1 MLEALKS
8 ILCLNLFT
16 CIQDSQSRHNF
27 GFLSLQTMKQTNNA
41 IKFLMAQYRAI
52 FKNANIAMVAAMAAA
67 ALAAGSANAA
77 TQSKDGVLD
86 ASDFA
91 NANTGAGVQAETV
104 NKESALDMSKVQV
117 DGDAFG
123 YAGNDAVTKV
133 DGAQVTIT
141 GAKDKHLAF
150 AGLSLTK
157 GAKLTISNSGEE
169 ANSTIY
175 GYKSGTSPKGQG
187 NEGTFTVDGS
197 TVEATSAAFQFN
209 TVDIKNGS
217 TVTLGGKITGDKKSN
232 DTAQNAE
239 WFIYSNIGTNISGSS
254 GGVLTVDSST
264 VNLKHESQLVSTTAV
279 KLNGA
284 TVNFA
289 GQTHKDG
296 YATTFIRGI
305 DSTNGQVTLSNST
318 QLNVNGD
325 AAIYAKA
332 IDVQSAT
339 ATIAAGKKLTL
350 DGDWTDAKQSNAGSH
365 KKSSITVK
373 DFTVNAEGNGG
384 KLVIGNATNASTVEI
399 TGKTVINSGLENNA
413 EVTVSGADAVLAVN
427 ASAIEKGKGI
437 FSGSTSQLTLANG
450 ATLQLN
456 GLTGDKSLDLAKTA
470 QIEFTNTAA
479 HNKIKLDTAATIKGD
494 NLVIS
499 DAVTSG
505 AAATIDAVNLTLGS
519 GTFDNSANALGVKA
533 LKAEKVTFVP
543 SGTAAF
549 TLQNDLALE
558 SAVANTINGAVTIG
572 KEGGTA
578 GNISIK
584 GDYTA
589 DKDIIVKSGAASNKV
604 GLSVTDGSL
613 TLSGGKFE
621 TTATNGLVTLSNGKL
636 DISNASSLAVASST
650 VTMTGTS
657 ALVLDGSKV
666 IKAAGDA
673 VDFQNGI
680 AGNSFTGD
688 ASSKLVFTKLESLT
702 EAQFKDLKK
711 DAANFKGLFE
721 GFTVTGLTVENEMTL
736 GGDGVQSGITGQYD
750 NTQATLD
757 GTKTNIDAAY
767 DVGNLELTSGDSVN
781 ISGGS
786 LSLNNG
792 NANGA
797 SGNFVQKADGTVAG
811 VTLTG
816 ATSALTLNNEGK
828 IGAITA
834 AKPGEGVVNLGDVT
848 GATKESAKVTV
859 AGAIGSSTANVG
871 KVALSNNASLTV
883 AGDVY
888 ARQFNTAAGS
898 SVSMTDKALV
908 IGSGSAATD
917 AASVILGNIEA
928 GSIKVEGDA
937 GVMFAGGGNIDID
950 TLTGTANAK
959 IQVGDDSEGGLG
971 ATLTTTNLVLG
982 GGSIFVDPEF
992 GKPAGFVVTEN
1003 LSNAGSTT
1011 SGAGTLDGNAYVG
1024 KNAVLGIGF
1033 ANTDAG
1039 AAELQALVAPYLVNN
1054 GGFAENGVKN
1064 ALVINDNIKVES
1076 GNGIAVDATLTSTN
1090 YNNPAP
1096 SNEIKLGAGAA
1107 LVVTDKALDEGAP
1120 AAITFANSTATL
1132 TAAADSKV
1140 VLVGDFTAAD
1150 KGQKI
1155 FAANNGTANVTGNV
1169 AVEAAGGLLVGQITN
1184 GSLDT
1189 LALDP
1194 VAEKAIRSEVSAPV
1208 GQLFIDYAKGEFA
1221 GATGAGYDFLATT
1234 ISAKGYKAIDAAAHA
1249 ATFAGAQQA
1258 AVVSVTTMADAM
1270 FGRVGAVGVE
1280 AASIAA
1286 TGSQANGGV
1295 WLTPM
1300 YKSMDADGFNA
1311 EGVSYGSDVDAA
1323 GVAFGA
1329 DTVNGNMRFGAVF
1342 NIGSGDA
1349 EGKGQGNGLKDEFDY
1364 YGFGI
1369 YSAMGFGNFA
1379 LVGDASMTVVSHDV
1393 QGLGLRGKADTT
1405 AVTMGLTG
1413 QYTVS
1418 TPMVDVTPHLGA
1430 RFIRLN
1436 TDSYDLV
1443 GAKGAIATTDFDVQ
1457 NVFSV
1462 PLGVTLSK
1470 GFTTGGWTL
1479 APSADL
1485 TITFNGGD
1493 TEAKSST
1500 TFTGIKAINMNTEV
1514 LDEVTY
1520 GLTLGLG
1527 AQSGAFG
1534 TSFGINYTGSENTDS
1549 FGVNAQCRYMF

>member
-1 MLEALKS
+1 
-8 ILCLNLFT
+8 
-16 CIQDSQSRHNF
+16 
-27 GFLSLQTMKQTNNA
+27 MKQTNNA

-52 FKNANIAMVAAMAAA
+52 FKNANIAMVAAIAAA

-77 TQSKDGVLD
+77 TSDGLWD
-86 ASDFA
+86 AADFTA
-91 NANTGAGVQAETV
+91 NKAGTVAAETV
-104 NKESALDMSKVQV
+104 TKDSALDMSTITTI
-117 DGDAFG
+117 GDAAFAYG
-123 YAGNDAVTKV
+123 SKDTTTIK
-133 DGAQVTIT
+133 GAAVTIT
-141 GAKDKHLAF
+141 GAKDKHIALG
-150 AGLSLTK
+150 GLSLTN
-157 GAKLTISNSGEE
+157 GAELNITNTGEG
-169 ANSTIY
+169 NTTIY
-175 GYKSGTSPKGQG
+175 GYESGSAAGSGDKG
-187 NEGTFTVDGS
+187 TLTVDGS
-197 TVEATSAAFQFN
+197 TINANGSAFQFN

-217 TVTLGGKITGDKKSN
+217 TITLGGKIEGDKASN
-232 DTAQNAE
+232 DKAQRAD
-239 WFIYSNIGTNISGSS
+239 WFIYSNIGTNISGTS
-254 GGVLTVDSST
+254 GGVLTVENST
-264 VNLKHESQLVSTTAV
+264 VNLNDESQLVSTTEVA
-279 KLNGA
+279 LNGA
-284 TVNFA
+284 TINF
-289 GQTHKDG
+289 DG
-296 YATTFIRGI
+296 KMHEKGYSTAFIRGI
-305 DSTNGQVTLSNST
+305 SGSTAGKVTLKSGTTLNATGTNG
-318 QLNVNGD
+318 NG
-325 AAIYAKA
+325 AIYANT
-332 IDVQSAT
+332 IEIQSAT
-339 ATIAAGKKLTL
+339 LNIGAGKKFTL
-350 DGDWTDAKQSNAGSH
+350 DGDWENASGDNAGKH
-365 KKSSITVK
+365 NKATITLNGL
-373 DFTVNAEGNGG
+373 TVNAEGNGT
-384 KLVIGNATNASTVEI
+384 LIIGNATSGGAVTV
-399 TGKTVINSGLENNA
+399 TGNTVINGTVENHSA
-413 EVTVSGADAVLAVN
+413 ITVSGDKAVLAVDEGMIK
-427 ASAIEKGKGI
+427 SGTGI
-437 FSGSTSQLTLANG
+437 FKSASGTLTLSG
-450 ATLQLN
+450 GTLQLN
-456 GLTGDKSLDLAKTA
+456 GLTGDKSLDLADDKAIAFSGAAA
-470 QIEFTNTAA
+470 Q
-479 HNKIKLDTAATIKGD
+479 NKIYVNGSGTIKGD
-494 NLVIS
+494 NLVVS
-499 DAVTSG
+499 KAVTSG
-505 AAATIDAVNLTLGS
+505 DSVTVDAVNLTLGS
-519 GTFDNSANALGVKA
+519 DAFDSSKAKLGVAA

-543 SGTAAF
+543 SGDAF
-549 TLQNDLALE
+549 TLLDGLTLE
-558 SAVANTINGAVTIG
+558 SAVDNTINGAVTIG
-572 KEGGTA
+572 AANSGA
-578 GNISIK
+578 SISIK
-584 GDYTA
+584 GNYKA
-589 DKDIIVKSGAASNKV
+589 DKDVIVKSGSSNNV

-613 TLSGGKFE
+613 TVAGKFE

-636 DISNASSLAVASST
+636 DISKASSLAVASGT
-650 VTMTGTS
+650 VAMTGTS
-657 ALVLDGSKV
+657 ALVLDGKV
-666 IKAAGDA
+666 IKASGDA

-680 AGNSFTGD
+680 SGSSFTGD
-688 ASSKLVFTKLESLT
+688 ASSKLVFTNLESLT

-711 DAANFKGLFE
+711 DAAGFKGLFE
-721 GFTVTGLTVENEMTL
+721 GFSVTGLTVKDEMAL
-736 GGDGVQSGITGQYD
+736 GGDGVQSGIAGQYD

-757 GTKTNIDAAY
+757 GTTTKIEHAY
-767 DVGNLELTSGDSVN
+767 DVGNLELTSGDAVN

-786 LSLNNG
+786 LTLNNG

-848 GATKESAKVTV
+848 GATNESAKVTV
-859 AGAIGSSTANVG
+859 AGAIGSSNANVG
-871 KVALSNNASLTV
+871 KVALSTNASLTV

-888 ARQFNTAAGS
+888 AKQFNTAAGS
-898 SVSMTDKALV
+898 AVSMTDKNLV
-908 IGSGSAATD
+908 IGSGSTATD
-917 AASVILGNIEA
+917 AASVILGNVKA
-928 GSIKVEGDA
+928 GSIKVDGAA
-937 GVMFAGGGNIDID
+937 GVMFAGGGNIDVD
-950 TLTGTANAK
+950 TLTGTTNAK

-1011 SGAGTLDGNAYVG
+1011 SGAGTLDGKAYVG

-1033 ANTDAG
+1033 AKTDAG

-1054 GGFAENGVKN
+1054 GGFDENGVKN
-1064 ALVINDNIKVES
+1064 ALVINDSVTVAS
-1076 GNGIAVDATLTSTN
+1076 GNGFVVDHTLTSNN
-1090 YNNPAP
+1090 YSGTA
-1096 SNEIKLGAGAA
+1096 SGDTIKLGAGAA
-1107 LVVTDKALDEGAP
+1107 LVITDKALDEGAK
-1120 AAITFANSTATL
+1120 AAVTFSNNNGSGTIT
-1132 TAAADSKV
+1132 ADPSSKV

-1150 KGQKI
+1150 KGEQI
-1155 FAANNGTANVTGNV
+1155 FAAVNNQGSGGTVSGDV
-1169 AVEAAGGLLVGQITN
+1169 AVEAAGGLLVGKISN
-1184 GSLDT
+1184 GAIASLT
-1189 LALDP
+1189 LDP
-1194 VAEKAIRSEVSAPV
+1194 AAEKAIRSEVSAPV
-1208 GQLFIDYAKGEFA
+1208 GQLFIDYANGEFD
-1221 GATGAGYDFLATT
+1221 GATGAGYDFLTTT

-1270 FGRVGAVGVE
+1270 FGRVVAVGVE

-1379 LVGDASMTVVSHDV
+1379 LVGDASMTVISHDV

-1493 TEAKSST
+1493 TEAKSNTQFNSSKPMSVAT
-1500 TFTGIKAINMNTEV
+1500 NTEV

>member
-1 MLEALKS
+1 
-8 ILCLNLFT
+8 
-16 CIQDSQSRHNF
+16 
-27 GFLSLQTMKQTNNA
+27 
-41 IKFLMAQYRAI
+41 MAQYRAI

-86 ASDFA
+86 LSDFV
-91 NANTGAGVQAETV
+91 NTSSGTGVQAETV
-104 NKESALDMSKVQV
+104 NKDSALDMSKVQV

-123 YAGNDAVTKV
+123 YAGNDAVTTV
-133 DGAQVTIT
+133 NGAQVTIT

-150 AGLSLTK
+150 AGLSLTN

-175 GYKSGTSPKGQG
+175 GYKKSTSPKGQG

-197 TVEATSAAFQFN
+197 TVEATSSAFQFN

-217 TVTLGGKITGDKKSN
+217 TITLGGKIEGDKASN
-232 DTAQNAE
+232 DKAKNAD
-239 WFIYSNIGTNISGSS
+239 WFIYSNIGTNKGTS
-254 GGVLTVDSST
+254 GGVLTVENST
-264 VNLKHESQLVSTTAV
+264 VNLNDESQLVSTTEVA
-279 KLNGA
+279 LNGA
-284 TVNFA
+284 TINF
-289 GQTHKDG
+289 DG
-296 YATTFIRGI
+296 KMHEKGYSTAFIRGI
-305 DSTNGQVTLSNST
+305 SGSTAGKVTVKGGTTLNANGTNG
-318 QLNVNGD
+318 NG
-325 AAIYAKA
+325 AIYANT

-339 ATIAAGKKLTL
+339 LNIGAGKKFTL
-350 DGDWTDAKQSNAGSH
+350 DGDWTDATAAKAGEH
-365 KKSSITVK
+365 NKATITLK
-373 DFTVNAEGNGG
+373 DLTVNAEGNGT
-384 KLVIGNATNASTVEI
+384 LIIGNATSGGAVNV
-399 TGKTVINSGLENNA
+399 TGNTVINGTIENHA
-413 EVTVSGADAVLAVN
+413 AITVSGANAVLAVDEGMIK
-427 ASAIEKGKGI
+427 SGTGI
-437 FSGSTSQLTLANG
+437 FKSASGTLTLSG
-450 ATLQLN
+450 GTLQLN
-456 GLTGDKSLDLAKTA
+456 GLTGEKSLDLANDKA
-470 QIEFTNTAA
+470 IAFSGAAA
-479 HNKIKLDTAATIKGD
+479 HNKIYVNGSGTIKGD
-494 NLVIS
+494 NLVVS
-499 DAVTSG
+499 KAVTSG
-505 AAATIDAVNLTLGS
+505 DSVTVDAVNLTLGS
-519 GTFDNSANALGVKA
+519 DQFDSSKNKLGVKA

-543 SGTAAF
+543 SGDGF
-549 TLQNDLALE
+549 TLLDGLTLE
-558 SAVANTINGAVTIG
+558 SAVANTINGGVTIG
-572 KEGGTA
+572 AANSGA
-578 GNISIK
+578 SISIK
-584 GDYTA
+584 GNYKA
-589 DKDIIVKSGAASNKV
+589 DKDIVVKSGSSNNV

-613 TLSGGKFE
+613 TVAGKFE

-636 DISNASSLAVASST
+636 DISKASSLAVASGT
-650 VTMTGTS
+650 VAMTGTS
-657 ALVLDGSKV
+657 ALVLDGKV
-666 IKAAGDA
+666 IKASGDA

-688 ASSKLVFTKLESLT
+688 ASSKLVFNNLESLT

-711 DAANFKGLFE
+711 DAAGFKGLFE
-721 GFTVTGLTVENEMTL
+721 GFTVTGLTVKDEMAL
-736 GGDGVQSGITGQYD
+736 GTDSGVQSGITGQYD

-757 GTKTNIDAAY
+757 GTTTKIDAAY
-767 DVGNLELTSGDSVN
+767 DVGNLELTSGDAVN

-834 AKPGEGVVNLGDVT
+834 DSAGNGVVNLGDVT
-848 GATKESAKVTV
+848 GATNESAKVTV

-871 KVALSNNASLTV
+871 KVALSTNASLTV

-888 ARQFNTAAGS
+888 AKQFNTAAGS

-928 GSIKVEGDA
+928 GSIKVDGEA
-937 GVMFAGGGNIDID
+937 GVMFAGGGKIDVD
-950 TLTGTANAK
+950 TLTGSSKAT

-1003 LSNAGSTT
+1003 LANAGSTT
-1011 SGAGTLDGNAYVG
+1011 SGAGTLDGKAYVG

-1033 ANTDAG
+1033 AKTDAG

-1054 GGFAENGVKN
+1054 GGFDENGVKN
-1064 ALVINDNIKVES
+1064 ALVINDSVNVAS
-1076 GNGIAVDATLTSTN
+1076 GNGFVVDSTLTSTN
-1090 YNNPAP
+1090 YSGSLTAN
-1096 SNEIKLGAGAA
+1096 SIKLGAGAA
-1107 LVVTDKALDEGAP
+1107 LVVTDKALDEGAK
-1120 AAITFANSTATL
+1120 AAVTFANSTATL
-1132 TAAADSKV
+1132 TADSGSKV

-1155 FAANNGTANVTGNV
+1155 FAADKGSASVTGNV

-1184 GSLDT
+1184 GSIDT
-1189 LALDP
+1189 LTLDP

-1208 GQLFIDYAKGEFA
+1208 GQLFIDYANGEFA

-1249 ATFAGAQQA
+1249 ATYAGAQQA

-1280 AASIAA
+1280 AASSAA

-1349 EGKGQGNGLKDEFDY
+1349 DGKGQGNGLKDEFDY

-1369 YSAMGFGNFA
+1369 YYAMGFGNFA

-1514 LDEVTY
+1514 LDEVQY
-1520 GLTLGLG
+1520 GVTLGLG
-1527 AQSGAFG
+1527 AQNGAFG

>member
-1 MLEALKS
+1 
-8 ILCLNLFT
+8 
-16 CIQDSQSRHNF
+16 
-27 GFLSLQTMKQTNNA
+27 MKQTNNA

-67 ALAAGSANAA
+67 ALAAGSANAD
-77 TQSKDGVLD
+77 QSKDGVLD
-86 ASDFA
+86 ASDFV
-91 NANTGAGVQAETV
+91 NVNTGAGVKAETV
-104 NKESALDMSKVQV
+104 TKDSALDMSKVTTV
-117 DGDAFG
+117 DNKAFA
-123 YAGNDAVTKV
+123 YAGNDADTKIE
-133 DGAQVTIT
+133 GAKVTIT
-141 GAKDKHLAF
+141 GAKDKHLAVK
-150 AGLSLTK
+150 GLALTN
-157 GAKLTISNSGEE
+157 GAELTITNTGKE

-175 GYKSGTSPKGQG
+175 GYTSGTQAGAGDQG
-187 NEGTFTVDGS
+187 TLSVVGS
-197 TVEATSAAFQFN
+197 KINATSSAFQFDKAEISGN
-209 TVDIKNGS
+209 SEI
-217 TVTLGGKITGDKKSN
+217 TLGGQILGDKASN
-232 DTAQNAE
+232 DKATNAE
-239 WFIYSNIGTNISGSS
+239 WFIYSNIGTNSGSAGTLNVTES
-254 GGVLTVDSST
+254 I

-279 KLNGA
+279 NLNGA

-305 DSTNGQVTLSNST
+305 DGKSDGKVTLSNGT

-339 ATIAAGKKLTL
+339 ATIAAGKTLTL
-350 DGDWTDAKQSNAGSH
+350 DGDWTDAKQDNAGKH
-365 KKSSITVK
+365 KTSTLTIK

-384 KLVIGNATNASTVEI
+384 KFVIGNATNASTVTI
-399 TGKTVINSGLENNA
+399 TGNTVINSELENNA

-427 ASAIEKGKGI
+427 ASAIENGKGI
-437 FSGSTSQLTLANG
+437 FSGSTSKLTLANG

-456 GLTGDKSLDLAKTA
+456 GLTGDKSLDLADATKIA
-470 QIEFTNTAA
+470 LLGAAA

-494 NLVIS
+494 NLVVS
-499 DAVTSG
+499 KAVTSG
-505 AAATIDAVNLTLGS
+505 TAVTVDAVSLTLGS
-519 GTFDNSANALGVKA
+519 DAFDSSKANLGVKA
-533 LKAEKVTFVP
+533 LKAEKATFVP
-543 SGTAAF
+543 SGAAAF
-549 TLQNDLALE
+549 TLQNDLSLE

-572 KEGGTA
+572 KNGGA
-578 GNISIK
+578 AKISIK
-584 GDYTA
+584 GEYTA
-589 DKDIIVKSGAASNKV
+589 DKDIIVKSGSATNV

-636 DISNASSLAVASST
+636 DISNASSLAVAQST

-711 DAANFKGLFE
+711 DAAGFKGLFE
-721 GFTVTGLTVENEMTL
+721 GFTVTGLTVKDEMAL
-736 GGDGVQSGITGQYD
+736 GGDNGVQSGITGQYD

-767 DVGNLELTSGDSVN
+767 DVGNLELTSGDAVN

-797 SGNFVQKADGTVAG
+797 SGNFVQKSDGTVAG

-848 GATKESAKVTV
+848 GATNESAKVTV

-888 ARQFNTAAGS
+888 AKQFNTAAGS

-971 ATLTTTNLVLG
+971 AILTTTNLVLG
-982 GGSIFVDPEF
+982 GGSIFVDPDWH
-992 GKPAGFVVTEN
+992 KPAGFVVTEKLN
-1003 LSNAGSTT
+1003 TNGGSTA
-1011 SGAGTLDGNAYVG
+1011 SGSGTLDGMAYVG
-1024 KNAVLGIGF
+1024 KNAALGIGF

-1039 AAELQALVAPYLVNN
+1039 LAELKALVAPYLVDN

-1076 GNGIAVDATLTSTN
+1076 GKGIAVDATLTSNN
-1090 YNNPAP
+1090 YNTSAP

-1107 LVVTDKALDEGAP
+1107 LVVTDKALDEGAA
-1120 AAITFANSTATL
+1120 AAITFANSTASL
-1132 TAAADSKV
+1132 TAGDGAKV

-1169 AVEAAGGLLVGQITN
+1169 AVEAAGGLLVGQITD
-1184 GSLDT
+1184 GSIAS

-1208 GQLFIDYAKGEFA
+1208 GQLFIDYANGEFD
-1221 GATGAGYDFLATT
+1221 GATGAGYDFLTTT

-1443 GAKGAIATTDFDVQ
+1443 GDKGAIATTDFDVQ

-1527 AQSGAFG
+1527 AQYGAFG

>member
-1 MLEALKS
+1 
-8 ILCLNLFT
+8 
-16 CIQDSQSRHNF
+16 
-27 GFLSLQTMKQTNNA
+27 MKQTNNA

-77 TQSKDGVLD
+77 TQSKDGIWDLT
-86 ASDFA
+86 DFVA
-91 NANTGAGVQAETV
+91 TNDGKGVAAETV
-104 NKESALDMSKVQV
+104 NKDSTLDMSKVTTV
-117 DGDAFG
+117 DNKAFA
-123 YAGNDAVTKV
+123 YAGNDADTKI
-133 DGAQVTIT
+133 DGAKVTIT
-141 GAKDKHLAF
+141 GAKDKHLAVK
-150 AGLSLTK
+150 GLALTN
-157 GAKLTISNSGEE
+157 GAELTITNTGKE

-175 GYKSGTSPKGQG
+175 GYTSGTQAGAGDQG
-187 NEGTFTVDGS
+187 TLSVVGS
-197 TVEATSAAFQFN
+197 KINATSSAFQFN
-209 TVDIKNGS
+209 TVNIKNGS
-217 TVTLGGKITGDKKSN
+217 TITLGGKVPGDHKDKA
-232 DTAQNAE
+232 D
-239 WFIYSNIGTNISGSS
+239 WFGYSNIGTNISGTS
-254 GGVLTVDSST
+254 GGVLTVENST
-264 VNLKHESQLVSTTAV
+264 VNLNDESQLVSTTEVA
-279 KLNGA
+279 LNGA
-284 TVNFA
+284 TINF
-289 GQTHKDG
+289 DG
-296 YATTFIRGI
+296 KMHEKVYSTAFIRGI
-305 DSTNGQVTLSNST
+305 SGSTAGQVTLNGGT
-318 QLNVNGD
+318 TLNATGTNGNG
-325 AAIYAKA
+325 AIYANT
-332 IDVQSAT
+332 IGIQSAT
-339 ATIAAGKKLTL
+339 LNIGAGKQFIL
-350 DGDWTDAKQSNAGSH
+350 DGDWEDKTAAQADKHVASA
-365 KKSSITVK
+365 ITIK
-373 DFTVNAEGNGG
+373 DFTVNGEGNG
-384 KLVIGNATNASTVEI
+384 KLVIGNATKASTVTI
-399 TGKTVINSGLENNA
+399 TGKTVINSELENNA
-413 EVTVSGADAVLAVN
+413 EVTVSGADAVLAVDAAN
-427 ASAIEKGKGI
+427 IESGKGL
-437 FSGSTSQLTLANG
+437 FAGSTGTLTVSG
-450 ATLQLN
+450 GTLQLN
-456 GLTGDKSLDLAKTA
+456 GLTGQKSLDLADATKIA
-470 QIEFTNTAA
+470 FSGAAA
-479 HNKIKLDTAATIKGD
+479 HNKIFVNTAGTIKGD
-494 NLVIS
+494 NLVVS
-499 DAVTSG
+499 KAVTSG
-505 AAATIDAVNLTLGS
+505 SAVTVDAVSLTLGS
-519 GTFDNSANALGVKA
+519 DAFDSSKANLGVKA

-549 TLQNDLALE
+549 TLQNDLSLE

-572 KEGGTA
+572 KDGGA
-578 GNISIK
+578 AKISIK

-589 DKDIIVKSGAASNKV
+589 DKDVIVKSGSATKV
-604 GLSVTDGSL
+604 GLAITDGSL
-613 TLSGGKFE
+613 SVAGKFE
-621 TTATNGLVTLSNGKL
+621 TTATNGLVSLSNGKL
-636 DISNASSLAVASST
+636 DISKASSLAVAQST

-657 ALVLDGSKV
+657 ALVLDGKV

-673 VDFQNGI
+673 VEFQNGI
-680 AGNSFTGD
+680 SGDSFKGD
-688 ASSKLVFTKLESLT
+688 ASSKLVFSKPVSLT

-711 DAANFKGLFE
+711 DASGFKGLFE
-721 GFTVTGLTVENEMTL
+721 GITVTNLTVENEMAL

-767 DVGNLELTSGDSVN
+767 DVGNVELTSGDAVN

-816 ATSALTLNNEGK
+816 ATAALTLNNEGK

-871 KVALSNNASLTV
+871 KVALSTNASMTV
-883 AGDVY
+883 TGDVY
-888 ARQFNTAAGS
+888 AKQFNTAAGS

-971 ATLTTTNLVLG
+971 AILTTTNLVLG
-982 GGSIFVDPEF
+982 GGSIFVDPDWH
-992 GKPAGFVVTEN
+992 KPAGFVVTEKLKTN
-1003 LSNAGSTT
+1003 GGSTA
-1011 SGAGTLDGNAYVG
+1011 SGSGTLDGNAYVG
-1024 KNAVLGIGF
+1024 KNAALGIGF

-1039 AAELQALVAPYLVNN
+1039 LAELKAIVASYLVDN
-1054 GGFAENGVKN
+1054 GGFAETGVKN

-1076 GNGIAVDATLTSTN
+1076 GKGIAVDATLTSTN
-1090 YNNPAP
+1090 YNTSAP

-1107 LVVTDKALDEGAP
+1107 LVVTDKALDEGAK
-1120 AAITFANSTATL
+1120 AAITFENSTASL
-1132 TAAADSKV
+1132 TSGDDAKV

-1150 KGQKI
+1150 KGQQI
-1155 FAANNGTANVTGNV
+1155 FAANNGTANVTGTV
-1169 AVEAAGGLLVGQITN
+1169 DVVAAGGLLVGQITD
-1184 GSLDT
+1184 GAIAS

-1194 VAEKAIRSEVSAPV
+1194 DAEKAIRSEVSAPV
-1208 GQLFIDYAKGEFA
+1208 GQLFVDFA
-1221 GATGAGYDFLATT
+1221 NGKFDGATGAGYDFLATT
-1234 ISAKGYKAIDAAAHA
+1234 ISAKGYKAVDAAAHA
-1249 ATFAGAQQA
+1249 ATYAGAQQA

-1280 AASIAA
+1280 AASISA

-1300 YKSMDADGFNA
+1300 YKSMDSDGFNA

-1369 YSAMGFGNFA
+1369 YSAMGFGNLA
-1379 LVGDASMTVVSHDV
+1379 LVGDASMTVISHDV
-1393 QGLGLRGKADTT
+1393 EGLGLRGKADTT

-1443 GAKGAIATTDFDVQ
+1443 GADGAIATTDFDVQ

-1527 AQSGAFG
+1527 AQYGAFG

-1549 FGVNAQCRYMF
+1549 FGVNAQARYMF

>member
-1 MLEALKS
+1 
-8 ILCLNLFT
+8 
-16 CIQDSQSRHNF
+16 
-27 GFLSLQTMKQTNNA
+27 MKQTNNA

-67 ALAAGSANAA
+67 ALAAGSANAQ
-77 TQSKDGVLD
+77 TKDGALD

-91 NANTGAGVQAETV
+91 NTNDGTGVQAETV
-104 NKESALDMSKVQV
+104 NKDSALDMSKVQV

-123 YAGNDAVTKV
+123 YAGNDAVTNV
-133 DGAQVTIT
+133 NGAQVTIT

-150 AGLSLTK
+150 AGLSLTN

-175 GYKSGTSPKGQG
+175 GYKKSTSPKDNG

-217 TVTLGGKITGDKKSN
+217 TVTLGGKILGDKASN
-232 DTAQNAE
+232 DKLNRAD
-239 WFIYSNIGTNISGSS
+239 WFIYSNIGTNISGTS
-254 GGVLTVDSST
+254 GGVLTVKNST
-264 VNLKHESQLVSTTAV
+264 VNLNDESQLVSTTEVA
-279 KLNGA
+279 LNGA
-284 TVNFA
+284 TINF
-289 GQTHKDG
+289 DG
-296 YATTFIRGI
+296 KMHEKGYSTAFIRGI
-305 DSTNGQVTLSNST
+305 SGSTAGKVTVKGGTTLNATGTNG
-318 QLNVNGD
+318 NG
-325 AAIYAKA
+325 AIYANT

-339 ATIAAGKKLTL
+339 LNIGAGKKFIL
-350 DGDWTDAKQSNAGSH
+350 DGDWEDKTVAKADKHVASA
-365 KKSSITVK
+365 ITIK
-373 DFTVNAEGNGG
+373 DFTVNASGDG

-413 EVTVSGADAVLAVN
+413 DVTVSGADAVLAVDAAN
-427 ASAIEKGKGI
+427 IESGKGL
-437 FSGSTSQLTLANG
+437 FAGSTGTLTVSG
-450 ATLQLN
+450 GTLQLN
-456 GLTGDKSLDLAKTA
+456 GLTGEKSLDLAEATSIAFSGSPA
-470 QIEFTNTAA
+470 QNKVYVNTSG
-479 HNKIKLDTAATIKGD
+479 TIKGD
-494 NLVIS
+494 NLAISKTIADIGSVTLNVTAKNLALGKS
-499 DAVTSG
+499 DADSSTLDLGIGAGVLAAENVTFKSSGETIFTLKNNLNLKSEATGTITGPVTIGAASSGAKVSINGGQYTALNNITVTSG
-505 AAATIDAVNLTLGS
+505 STN
-519 GTFDNSANALGVKA
+519 
-533 LKAEKVTFVP
+533 
-543 SGTAAF
+543 
-549 TLQNDLALE
+549 
-558 SAVANTINGAVTIG
+558 
-572 KEGGTA
+572 
-578 GNISIK
+578 
-584 GDYTA
+584 
-589 DKDIIVKSGAASNKV
+589 V
-604 GLSVTDGSL
+604 GLSVNDASL
-613 TLSGGKFE
+613 TLSGGKLV
-621 TTATNGLVTLSNGKL
+621 TTATNGTITLNNGTL
-636 DISNASSLAVASST
+636 DVSKGEIDLKAST
-650 VTMTGTS
+650 VTMAGSS
-657 ALVLDGSKV
+657 AVVLDGKKV
-666 IKAAGDA
+666 LTLSDTAGNT
-673 VDFQNGI
+673 VDFKGGLL
-680 AGNSFTGD
+680 ANSISGA
-688 ASSKLVFTKLESLT
+688 ASSKLVFNNLTSLN
-702 EAQFKDLKK
+702 EAQFKELKK
-711 DAANFKGLFE
+711 ETGFKGLFE
-721 GFTVTGLTVENEMTL
+721 GFTVTGLTVENEMAL

-757 GTKTNIDAAY
+757 GTKTPIDAAY
-767 DVGNLELTSGDSVN
+767 DVGNVELTSGDSVN

-828 IGAITA
+828 IGSIA
-834 AKPGEGVVNLGDVT
+834 AANANEGALVIGNLDGSKT
-848 GATKESAKVTV
+848 GNVTV
-859 AGAIGSSTANVG
+859 KGNIGETNAIG
-871 KVALSNNASLTV
+871 KVQASDNSNLTV
-883 AGDVY
+883 AGSVNAKELTLASGADLKV
-888 ARQFNTAAGS
+888 TANA
-898 SVSMTDKALV
+898 
-908 IGSGSAATD
+908 GSGSVAADTLNVALGATID
-917 AASVILGNIEA
+917 AAGQTVTVGSSNGAASINGDVTA
-928 GSIKVEGDA
+928 GSLVFSGSSNHLIA
-937 GVMFAGGGNIDID
+937 GNANIDVE
-950 TLTGTANAK
+950 TLNLAGSGVV
-959 IQVGDDSEGGLG
+959 QVGDDSATKNGSATVVVDKLIGSGL
-971 ATLTTTNLVLG
+971 L
-982 GGSIFVDPEF
+982 FVDPSYQE
-992 GKPAGFVVTEN
+992 PASKVIASS
-1003 LSNAGSTT
+1003 LSGTSTPSDT
-1011 SGAGTLDGNAYVG
+1011 DAGTLQGGAVVG
-1024 KNAVLGIGF
+1024 KNAALGIGF
-1033 ANTDAG
+1033 ASE
-1039 AAELQALVAPYLVNN
+1039 AELKAVIGTYLDAK
-1054 GGFAENGVKN
+1054 GAFTENADASKNQLAN
-1064 ALVINDNIKVES
+1064 ALVLDKKVTVAD
-1076 GNGIAVDATLTSTN
+1076 GNGITVSTTATTATT
-1090 YNNPAP
+1090 PAP
-1096 SNEIKLGAGAA
+1096 NTVTLESGAGLIITDNAF
-1107 LVVTDKALDEGAP
+1107 DKATDGSKTGP
-1120 AAITFANSTATL
+1120 AIKFNNNDGKVTADGNSSL
-1132 TAAADSKV
+1132 

-1150 KGQKI
+1150 KDLVI
-1155 FAANNGTANVTGNV
+1155 FADNNGSVAVTGAPKV
-1169 AVEAAGGLLVGQITN
+1169 VAAGGLLVGTLGTN
-1184 GSLDT
+1184 GSIAS

-1249 ATFAGAQQA
+1249 ATYAGAQQA

-1369 YSAMGFGNFA
+1369 YSAMGFGNLA
-1379 LVGDASMTVVSHDV
+1379 LVGDASLTVISHDV
-1393 QGLGLRGKADTT
+1393 EGLGLRGKADTT

-1436 TDSYDLV
+1436 TDSYDLM
-1443 GAKGAIATTDFDVQ
+1443 GADGAIATTDFDVQ

-1527 AQSGAFG
+1527 AQYGAFG

>member
-1 MLEALKS
+1 
-8 ILCLNLFT
+8 
-16 CIQDSQSRHNF
+16 
-27 GFLSLQTMKQTNNA
+27 MKQTNNA

-77 TQSKDGVLD
+77 TQSKDGALD

-91 NANTGAGVQAETV
+91 NTNAGTGVQAETV
-104 NKESALDMSKVQV
+104 NKDSALDMSKVQV

-133 DGAQVTIT
+133 DGAHVTIT
-141 GAKDKHLAF
+141 GAKDKHLAVK
-150 AGLSLTK
+150 GLALTN
-157 GAKLTISNSGEE
+157 GAELTITNTGKE

-175 GYKSGTSPKGQG
+175 GYTSGTQAGSGDQG
-187 NEGTFTVDGS
+187 TLSVVGS
-197 TVEATSAAFQFN
+197 KINATSSSFQFN

-217 TVTLGGKITGDKKSN
+217 TITLGGKIEGDKASN
-232 DTAQNAE
+232 DKAQRAD
-239 WFIYSNIGTNISGSS
+239 WFIYSNIGTNKGTS
-254 GGVLTVDSST
+254 GGVLTVENST
-264 VNLKHESQLVSTTAV
+264 VNLNHESQLVSTTEVA
-279 KLNGA
+279 LNGA
-284 TVNFA
+284 TINF
-289 GQTHKDG
+289 DG
-296 YATTFIRGI
+296 EMHSSGYSTAFIRGI
-305 DSTNGQVTLSNST
+305 SGSDAGKVTVKSGTTLNATGTNG
-318 QLNVNGD
+318 NG
-325 AAIYAKA
+325 AIYANT
-332 IDVQSAT
+332 IEVESAT
-339 ATIAAGKKLTL
+339 LNIGAGKKFTL
-350 DGDWTDAKQSNAGSH
+350 DGDWENASGSSAGKH
-365 KKSSITVK
+365 NKATITLNSL
-373 DFTVNAEGNGG
+373 TVNAEGNGT
-384 KLVIGNATNASTVEI
+384 LIIGNATSGGAVTV
-399 TGKTVINSGLENNA
+399 TGNTVINGTVENHSA
-413 EVTVSGADAVLAVN
+413 ITVSGDKAVLAVDEGMIK
-427 ASAIEKGKGI
+427 SGTGI
-437 FSGSTSQLTLANG
+437 FKSASGTLTLSG
-450 ATLQLN
+450 GTLQLN
-456 GLTGDKSLDLAKTA
+456 GLTGDKSLDLSNDKAIAFSDSAKQNA
-470 QIEFTNTAA
+470 IYVSGSG
-479 HNKIKLDTAATIKGD
+479 TIKGD
-494 NLVIS
+494 NLVVS
-499 DAVTSG
+499 NAVKSG
-505 AAATIDAVNLTLGS
+505 AGVTVDAVNLTLGS
-519 GTFDNSANALGVKA
+519 DKFDSSKNKLGVAA

-543 SGTAAF
+543 SGDGF
-549 TLQNDLALE
+549 TLLDSLTLE

-572 KEGGTA
+572 AANSGA
-578 GNISIK
+578 SISIK

-589 DKDIIVKSGAASNKV
+589 EKDIIVKSGSLTIGSSKNV

-621 TTATNGLVTLSNGKL
+621 TTATNGLVSLSNGKL
-636 DISNASSLAVASST
+636 DISGAKELKVASGT
-650 VTMTGTS
+650 VAMTGTS
-657 ALVLDGSKV
+657 ALVLDGKV

-673 VDFQNGI
+673 VEFQNGI
-680 AGNSFTGD
+680 SGDSFKGD
-688 ASSKLVFTKLESLT
+688 ASSKLVFSKPVSLT

-711 DAANFKGLFE
+711 DAADFKGLFE
-721 GFTVTGLTVENEMTL
+721 GFSVTGLTVKDEMAL

-767 DVGNLELTSGDSVN
+767 DVGNLELTSGDAVN

-871 KVALSNNASLTV
+871 KVALSTNASMTV
-883 AGDVY
+883 TGDVY
-888 ARQFNTAAGS
+888 AKQFNTAAGS

-937 GVMFAGGGNIDID
+937 GVMFAGGGKIDVD

-1003 LSNAGSTT
+1003 LANAGSTT
-1011 SGAGTLDGNAYVG
+1011 SGAGTLDGKAYVG

-1033 ANTDAG
+1033 AKTDAG

-1054 GGFAENGVKN
+1054 GGFDENGVKN
-1064 ALVINDNIKVES
+1064 ALVINESVTVAS
-1076 GNGIAVDATLTSTN
+1076 GNGFVVDSTLTSTN
-1090 YNNPAP
+1090 YSGTLTAD
-1096 SNEIKLGAGAA
+1096 SIKLGAGAA
-1107 LVVTDKALDEGAP
+1107 LVVTDNALDEGA
-1120 AAITFANSTATL
+1120 AAAVTFANNSATITA
-1132 TAAADSKV
+1132 DSGSKV

-1155 FAANNGTANVTGNV
+1155 FAANNGTVTGNV

-1208 GQLFIDYAKGEFA
+1208 GQLFIDYANGEFD
-1221 GATGAGYDFLATT
+1221 GATGAGYDFLTTT

-1342 NIGSGDA
+1342 NIGSGDS

-1393 QGLGLRGKADTT
+1393 HGLGLRGKADTT

-1443 GAKGAIATTDFDVQ
+1443 GDKGAIATTDFDVQ

-1479 APSADL
+1479 APSADM

-1527 AQSGAFG
+1527 AQYGAFG

-1549 FGVNAQCRYMF
+1549 FGVNAQARYMF

>member
-1 MLEALKS
+1 
-8 ILCLNLFT
+8 
-16 CIQDSQSRHNF
+16 
-27 GFLSLQTMKQTNNA
+27 MKQTNNA

-52 FKNANIAMVAAMAAA
+52 FKNANIAMVAAMVAS
-67 ALAAGSANAA
+67 ALAAGSANAD
-77 TQSKDGVLD
+77 QSKDGVLD
-86 ASDFA
+86 ASDFV
-91 NANTGAGVQAETV
+91 NVNTGAGVKAETV
-104 NKESALDMSKVQV
+104 TKDSALDMSKLTTV
-117 DGDAFG
+117 DNKAFA
-123 YAGNDAVTKV
+123 YAGNDADTKI
-133 DGAQVTIT
+133 DGAKVTIT
-141 GAKDKHLAF
+141 GAKDKHLAVK
-150 AGLSLTK
+150 GLALTN
-157 GAKLTISNSGEE
+157 GAELTITNTGKE

-175 GYKSGTSPKGQG
+175 GYTSGTQAGSGDQG
-187 NEGTFTVDGS
+187 TLSVVGS
-197 TVEATSAAFQFN
+197 KINATSSSFQFN

-217 TVTLGGKITGDKKSN
+217 TITLGGKIEGDKASN
-232 DTAQNAE
+232 DKAQRAD
-239 WFIYSNIGTNISGSS
+239 WFIYSNIGTNKGTS
-254 GGVLTVDSST
+254 GGVLTVENST
-264 VNLKHESQLVSTTAV
+264 VNLNHESQLVSTTEVALNGATINFDGKMHEKGYSTAFIRGISGSTAGKV
-279 KLNGA
+279 KLNGGTTLNA
-284 TVNFA
+284 T
-289 GQTHKDG
+289 G
-296 YATTFIRGI
+296 
-305 DSTNGQVTLSNST
+305 TNG
-318 QLNVNGD
+318 NG
-325 AAIYAKA
+325 AIYANT
-332 IDVQSAT
+332 IDIQSAT
-339 ATIAAGKKLTL
+339 LNIGAGKKFTL
-350 DGDWTDAKQSNAGSH
+350 DGDWPNASGDSAGKH
-365 KKSSITVK
+365 NASAITIK
-373 DFTVNAEGNGG
+373 DFTVNASGDG
-384 KLVIGNATNASTVEI
+384 KLVIGNADSGSTVTV
-399 TGKTVINSGLENNA
+399 TGTTVINGTIENNA
-413 EVTVSGADAVLAVN
+413 AITVSGDKAVLAVDEGMIK
-427 ASAIEKGKGI
+427 SGTGI
-437 FSGSTSQLTLANG
+437 FKSASGTLTLASG
-450 ATLQLN
+450 GTLQLN
-456 GLTGDKSLDLAKTA
+456 GLTGEKSLDIANDKAIAFSDSAKQNA
-470 QIEFTNTAA
+470 IYVSGSG
-479 HNKIKLDTAATIKGD
+479 TIKGD
-494 NLVIS
+494 NLVVS
-499 DAVTSG
+499 QAVTSG
-505 AAATIDAVNLTLGS
+505 AAATIDAVNLTVGS
-519 GTFDNSANALGVKA
+519 DKFDSSKANLGVKA

-543 SGTAAF
+543 SGDGF
-549 TLQNDLALE
+549 TLLDGLALE
-558 SAVANTINGAVTIG
+558 SAVSNTINGAVTIG
-572 KEGGTA
+572 ADKSGA
-578 GNISIK
+578 SISIK

-589 DKDIIVKSGAASNKV
+589 DKDIIVKSGSLTIGSSKNV

-613 TLSGGKFE
+613 TLSGGNFE

-636 DISNASSLAVASST
+636 DISGAKELKVASGT
-650 VTMTGTS
+650 VAMTGTS
-657 ALVLDGSKV
+657 ALVLDGKV
-666 IKAAGDA
+666 IKASGDA

-680 AGNSFTGD
+680 SGDSFTGD
-688 ASSKLVFTKLESLT
+688 ASSKLVFTNLESLT

-711 DAANFKGLFE
+711 DAAGFKGLFE
-721 GFTVTGLTVENEMTL
+721 GFSVTGLTVKDEMAL
-736 GGDGVQSGITGQYD
+736 GGDNGVQSGITGQYD

-767 DVGNLELTSGDSVN
+767 DVGNLELTSGDAVN

-848 GATKESAKVTV
+848 GATKESANVTV

-871 KVALSNNASLTV
+871 KVALSTNASLTV

-888 ARQFNTAAGS
+888 AKQFNTAAGS
-898 SVSMTDKALV
+898 TVDLGKNKLV
-908 IGSGSAATD
+908 VGSGD
-917 AASVILGNIEA
+917 ANSVILGNVSASE
-928 GSIKVEGDA
+928 IKVDGTSN
-937 GVMFAGGGNIDID
+937 VMFAGGGNIDVD
-950 TLTGTANAK
+950 TLTGSSKAT

-971 ATLTTTNLVLG
+971 ATLSTTNLVLG

-992 GKPAGFVVTEN
+992 GKPAGFVVTEK
-1003 LSNAGSTT
+1003 LTTTAGSAA
-1011 SGAGTLDGNAYVG
+1011 SGAGSLNGKAYVG

-1033 ANTDAG
+1033 AKTDAG

-1054 GGFAENGVKN
+1054 GGFDENGVKN
-1064 ALVINDNIKVES
+1064 ALVINDSVNVDS
-1076 GNGIAVDATLTSTN
+1076 GNGFAVDATLTSGN
-1090 YNNPAP
+1090 YTTSAP

-1107 LVVTDKALDEGAP
+1107 LVVTDKALDEGA
-1120 AAITFANSTATL
+1120 AAAVTFANSTASIS
-1132 TAAADSKV
+1132 ADSGSKV

-1155 FAANNGTANVTGNV
+1155 FAANNGTVSGDV
-1169 AVEAAGGLLVGQITN
+1169 AVEAAGGLLVGQITS
-1184 GSLDT
+1184 GSIASLT
-1189 LALDP
+1189 LDP

-1208 GQLFIDYAKGEFA
+1208 GQLFIDYANGEFA

-1249 ATFAGAQQA
+1249 ATYAGAQQA

-1379 LVGDASMTVVSHDV
+1379 LIGDASMTVVSHDV

-1405 AVTMGLTG
+1405 AVTMGITG
-1413 QYTVS
+1413 QYTVA

>member
-1 MLEALKS
+1 
-8 ILCLNLFT
+8 
-16 CIQDSQSRHNF
+16 
-27 GFLSLQTMKQTNNA
+27 MKQTNNA

-67 ALAAGSANAA
+67 ALAAGAANAD
-77 TQSKDGVLD
+77 QSKDGALD
-86 ASDFA
+86 ASDFV
-91 NANTGAGVQAETV
+91 NTSSGTGVQAETV

-133 DGAQVTIT
+133 NGAQVTIT

-150 AGLSLTK
+150 AGLSLAN

-175 GYKSGTSPKGQG
+175 GYKKGTSPKGQG

-217 TVTLGGKITGDKKSN
+217 TITLGGKITGDKKSN
-232 DTAQNAE
+232 DTAKNAD
-239 WFIYSNIGTNISGSS
+239 WFIYSNIGTNISGST

-264 VNLKHESQLVSTTAV
+264 VNLNHESQLVSTTAV

-305 DSTNGQVTLSNST
+305 DGASEGKVTLSNST

-350 DGDWTDAKQSNAGSH
+350 DGDWTDAKQTNAGSH
-365 KKSSITVK
+365 KKSTITVK

-384 KLVIGNATNASTVEI
+384 KLVIGNAKAASTVTI
-399 TGKTVINSGLENNA
+399 TGKTVINSELENNA

-437 FSGSTSQLTLANG
+437 FSGSTTKLTLANG
-450 ATLQLN
+450 GTLQLN

-470 QIEFTNTAA
+470 QIEFTDTAA
-479 HNKIKLDTAATIKGD
+479 HNKIKIDDAATIKGD
-494 NLVIS
+494 NLVLS
-499 DAVTSG
+499 NKVESGSKVTV
-505 AAATIDAVNLTLGS
+505 DAVNLTLGS
-519 GTFDNSANALGVKA
+519 TGFDSSAKKLGVAA

-543 SGTAAF
+543 SGDGF
-549 TLQNDLALE
+549 TLLDGLTLE

-572 KEGGTA
+572 SDKSGA
-578 GNISIK
+578 SISIK
-584 GDYTA
+584 GNYKA
-589 DKDIIVKSGAASNKV
+589 DKDVIVKSGSSNSV

-613 TLSGGKFE
+613 TVAGKFE
-621 TTATNGLVTLSNGKL
+621 TTKTNGLVTLSNGKL
-636 DISNASSLAVASST
+636 DISNASSLAVAEST

-666 IKAAGDA
+666 IKASGDA

-680 AGNSFTGD
+680 SGDSFTGD
-688 ASSKLVFTKLESLT
+688 ASSKLVFTNLESLT

-711 DAANFKGLFE
+711 DAAGFKGLFE
-721 GFTVTGLTVENEMTL
+721 GFTVTGLTVKDEMAL
-736 GGDGVQSGITGQYD
+736 GGDNGVQSGITGQYD

-757 GTKTNIDAAY
+757 GTKTPIDAAY
-767 DVGNLELTSGDSVN
+767 DVGNVELTSGDAVN

-834 AKPGEGVVNLGDVT
+834 DSAGNGVVNLGDVT

-871 KVALSNNASLTV
+871 KVALSTNASLTV

-888 ARQFNTAAGS
+888 AKQFNTAAGS

-928 GSIKVEGDA
+928 GSIKVDGAA
-937 GVMFAGGGNIDID
+937 GVMFAGGGNIDVD
-950 TLTGTANAK
+950 TLTGSTDAK

-1003 LSNAGSTT
+1003 LANAGSTT
-1011 SGAGTLDGNAYVG
+1011 SGAGTLDGKAYVG

-1033 ANTDAG
+1033 AKTDAG

-1054 GGFAENGVKN
+1054 GGFDENGVKN
-1064 ALVINDNIKVES
+1064 ALVINESVTVAS
-1076 GNGIAVDATLTSTN
+1076 GNGFVVDHNLNSGNYTTS
-1090 YNNPAP
+1090 AP
-1096 SNEIKLGAGAA
+1096 NNEIKLGAGAA
-1107 LVVTDKALDEGAP
+1107 LVVTDKALDEGAK
-1120 AAITFANSTATL
+1120 AAVTFANSTATL
-1132 TAAADSKV
+1132 TADSSSKV

-1155 FAANNGTANVTGNV
+1155 FAANNGSANVTGNV
-1169 AVEAAGGLLVGQITN
+1169 AVEAAGGLLVGQISN
-1184 GSLDT
+1184 GSIAS

>member
-1 MLEALKS
+1 
-8 ILCLNLFT
+8 
-16 CIQDSQSRHNF
+16 
-27 GFLSLQTMKQTNNA
+27 MKQTNNA

-150 AGLSLTK
+150 AGLSLTN
-157 GAKLTISNSGEE
+157 GAKLTISNLGEE

-187 NEGTFTVDGS
+187 NEGAFTVDGS

-399 TGKTVINSGLENNA
+399 TGKTVINSGHENNA

-572 KEGGTA
+572 KDA
-578 GNISIK
+578 GAAKISIK

-589 DKDIIVKSGAASNKV
+589 DKDVIVKSGSATNV
-604 GLSVTDGSL
+604 GLAITDGSL
-613 TLSGGKFE
+613 AVAGKFE
-621 TTATNGLVTLSNGKL
+621 TTKTNGLVTLSNGKL
-636 DISNASSLAVASST
+636 DISNASSLAVAQST

-711 DAANFKGLFE
+711 DAAGFKGLFE
-721 GFTVTGLTVENEMTL
+721 GFTVTGLTVKDEMAL
-736 GGDGVQSGITGQYD
+736 GGDNGVQSGITGQYD

-767 DVGNLELTSGDSVN
+767 DVGNLELTSGDAVN

-797 SGNFVQKADGTVAG
+797 SGNFVQKSDGTVAG

-834 AKPGEGVVNLGDVT
+834 NAAGDGVVNLGDVT

-859 AGAIGSSTANVG
+859 AGAIGDGTKVVG
-871 KVALSNNASLTV
+871 KVALSANSSLTV
-883 AGDVY
+883 EGDVY
-888 ARQFNTAAGS
+888 AKQFNTAAGS
-898 SVSMTDKALV
+898 SVDLGKNKLV
-908 IGSGSAATD
+908 VGTGNGD
-917 AASVILGNIEA
+917 SVILGNVSASE
-928 GSIKVEGDA
+928 IKVDGTSN
-937 GVMFAGGGNIDID
+937 VMFAGGGNIDID

-971 ATLTTTNLVLG
+971 AILTTTNLVLG
-982 GGSIFVDPEF
+982 GGSIFVDPDWH
-992 GKPAGFVVTEN
+992 KPAGFVVTDKLATN
-1003 LSNAGSTT
+1003 GGSTA
-1011 SGAGTLDGNAYVG
+1011 SGSGTLDGMAYVG
-1024 KNAVLGIGF
+1024 KNAALGIGF

-1039 AAELQALVAPYLVNN
+1039 LAELKALVAPYLVDN
-1054 GGFAENGVKN
+1054 GGFAESGVKN

-1076 GNGIAVDATLTSTN
+1076 GKGIAVDATLTSTN
-1090 YNNPAP
+1090 YSTSAP

-1107 LVVTDKALDEGAP
+1107 LVVTDKALDEGAT
-1120 AAITFANSTATL
+1120 AAITFVNSTASL
-1132 TAAADSKV
+1132 TSGDGAKV

-1150 KGQKI
+1150 KGKKI
-1155 FAANNGTANVTGNV
+1155 FAANNGAANVTGTV
-1169 AVEAAGGLLVGQITN
+1169 DVVAAGGLLVGQITD
-1184 GSLDT
+1184 GAIAS

-1194 VAEKAIRSEVSAPV
+1194 DAEKAIRSEVSAPV
-1208 GQLFIDYAKGEFA
+1208 GQLFVDFA
-1221 GATGAGYDFLATT
+1221 NGKFDGATGAGYDFLTKA
-1234 ISAKGYKAIDAAAHA
+1234 ISSKQFKAIDAAAHA
-1249 ATFAGAQQA
+1249 ATYAGAQQA

-1329 DTVNGNMRFGAVF
+1329 DNVNGNMRFGAVF

-1364 YGFGI
+1364 YGLGI
-1369 YSAMGFGNFA
+1369 YSAMGFGNLA

-1443 GAKGAIATTDFDVQ
+1443 GADGAIATTDFDVQ

-1470 GFTTGGWTL
+1470 GFVTGGWTL

-1527 AQSGAFG
+1527 AQYGAFG
-1534 TSFGINYTGSENTDS
+1534 ASFGINYTGSENTDS
-1549 FGVNAQCRYMF
+1549 FGVNAQARYMF

>member
-1 MLEALKS
+1 
-8 ILCLNLFT
+8 
-16 CIQDSQSRHNF
+16 
-27 GFLSLQTMKQTNNA
+27 MKQTNNA

-86 ASDFA
+86 LSDFVNT
-91 NANTGAGVQAETV
+91 NAGTGVQAETV
-104 NKESALDMSKVQV
+104 NKDSALDMSKVQV

-150 AGLSLTK
+150 AGLSLTN

-175 GYKSGTSPKGQG
+175 GYKKSTSPKGQG

-217 TVTLGGKITGDKKSN
+217 TVTLGGKILGDKASN
-232 DTAQNAE
+232 DKAKNAE

-264 VNLKHESQLVSTTAV
+264 VNLNHESQLVSTTAV

-305 DSTNGQVTLSNST
+305 DSTNGQVTLSNGT

-332 IDVQSAT
+332 INVQSAT
-339 ATIAAGKKLTL
+339 ANIAAGKKLTL
-350 DGDWTDAKQSNAGSH
+350 DGDWTDAKQDNAGSH
-365 KKSSITVK
+365 KKSTITVK
-373 DFTVNAEGNGG
+373 DLTVNAEGNGG

-399 TGKTVINSGLENNA
+399 TGKTVINSELVNNA

-427 ASAIEKGKGI
+427 ASAIENGKGI
-437 FSGSTSQLTLANG
+437 FSGSTSKLTLANG

-456 GLTGDKSLDLAKTA
+456 GLTGDKSLDLADTTKVT
-470 QIEFTNTAA
+470 FTDTAA
-479 HNKIKLDTAATIKGD
+479 QNKIKLDTAATIKGD
-494 NLVIS
+494 NLVVS
-499 DAVTSG
+499 KAVTSG
-505 AAATIDAVNLTLGS
+505 AAATIDAVNLTVGS
-519 GTFDNSANALGVKA
+519 DKFDSSKANLGVKA

-549 TLQNDLALE
+549 TLQNDLSLE
-558 SAVANTINGAVTIG
+558 SAVANTINGAVIIG
-572 KEGGTA
+572 KDA
-578 GNISIK
+578 GAAKISIK

-589 DKDIIVKSGAASNKV
+589 DKDVIVKSGSATNV

-613 TLSGGKFE
+613 TVSGGKFE

-636 DISNASSLAVASST
+636 DISNASSLAVAEST

-666 IKAAGDA
+666 IKASGDA

-711 DAANFKGLFE
+711 DAAGFKGLFE
-721 GFTVTGLTVENEMTL
+721 GFTVTGLTVENEMAL

-767 DVGNLELTSGDSVN
+767 DVGNLELTSGDAVN

-834 AKPGEGVVNLGDVT
+834 VKPGEGVVNLGDVT
-848 GATKESAKVTV
+848 GATKESANVTV

-871 KVALSNNASLTV
+871 KVALSTNASLTV

-888 ARQFNTAAGS
+888 AKQFNTAAGS
-898 SVSMTDKALV
+898 TIDLADNKLV
-908 IGSGSAATD
+908 LGTGNGD
-917 AASVILGNIEA
+917 SVILGNVSASE
-928 GSIKVEGDA
+928 IKVDGTSN
-937 GVMFAGGGNIDID
+937 VMFAGGGNIDVD
-950 TLTGTANAK
+950 TLTGTTNAK

-992 GKPAGFVVTEN
+992 GNPAGFVVTEN
-1003 LSNAGSTT
+1003 LANAGSAGSTT
-1011 SGAGTLDGNAYVG
+1011 SGAGTLDGKAYVG

-1033 ANTDAG
+1033 AKTDAG

-1054 GGFAENGVKN
+1054 GGFAEDGVKN
-1064 ALVINDNIKVES
+1064 ALVINDSVNVAS
-1076 GNGIAVDATLTSTN
+1076 GNGFAVDATLTSGN
-1090 YNNPAP
+1090 YTTSAP

-1107 LVVTDKALDEGAP
+1107 LVVTDKALDEGA
-1120 AAITFANSTATL
+1120 AAAVTFANSTASIS
-1132 TAAADSKV
+1132 ADSGSKV

-1155 FAANNGTANVTGNV
+1155 FAANNGTVSGDV

-1184 GSLDT
+1184 GSIASLT
-1189 LALDP
+1189 LDP

-1208 GQLFIDYAKGEFA
+1208 GQLFIDYANGEFD
-1221 GATGAGYDFLATT
+1221 GATGAGYDFLTTT

-1249 ATFAGAQQA
+1249 ATYAGAQQA

-1443 GAKGAIATTDFDVQ
+1443 GADGAIATTDFDVQ

-1470 GFTTGGWTL
+1470 GFVTGGWTL

-1500 TFTGIKAINMNTEV
+1500 TFTGIKAVNMNTEV

-1527 AQSGAFG
+1527 AQYGAFG

>member
-1 MLEALKS
+1 
-8 ILCLNLFT
+8 
-16 CIQDSQSRHNF
+16 
-27 GFLSLQTMKQTNNA
+27 MKQTNNA

-77 TQSKDGVLD
+77 TSDGLWD
-86 ASDFA
+86 AADFA
-91 NANTGAGVQAETV
+91 ADKAGTVAAETV
-104 NKESALDMSKVQV
+104 SKDSALDMSKITTI
-117 DGDAFG
+117 GDAAFTYG
-123 YAGNDAVTKV
+123 SKDTTTIK
-133 DGAQVTIT
+133 GATVTIT
-141 GAKDKHLAF
+141 GDNHKHIALG
-150 AGLSLTK
+150 GLSLTNGAELNITNTGEGNTKIFGYESGSAAGAGDK
-157 GAKLTISNSGEE
+157 GTL
-169 ANSTIY
+169 
-175 GYKSGTSPKGQG
+175 
-187 NEGTFTVDGS
+187 TVDGS
-197 TVEATSAAFQFN
+197 TINAKGSAFQFDKA
-209 TVDIKNGS
+209 DIKNGS
-217 TVTLGGKITGDKKSN
+217 TITLGGKVPGDVSDNTTKK
-232 DTAQNAE
+232 NAD
-239 WFIYSNIGTNISGSS
+239 WFVYSNIGTNSGSS
-254 GGVLTVDSST
+254 GVLTVDSST
-264 VNLKHESQLVSTTAV
+264 VNLNHESQLVSTTAV

-305 DSTNGQVTLSNST
+305 DGASEGKVTLSNGT

-350 DGDWTDAKQSNAGSH
+350 DGDWTDAKQDNAGKH
-365 KKSSITVK
+365 KTSTLTIK
-373 DFTVNAEGNGG
+373 DFTVNAEGNG
-384 KLVIGNATNASTVEI
+384 KLVIGNATNASTVTI
-399 TGKTVINSGLENNA
+399 TGKTAINSELENNA

-427 ASAIEKGKGI
+427 ASAIENGKGI
-437 FSGSTSQLTLANG
+437 FSGSTSKLTLANG

-456 GLTGDKSLDLAKTA
+456 GLTGDKSLDLADTTKVT
-470 QIEFTNTAA
+470 FTDTAA
-479 HNKIKLDTAATIKGD
+479 QNKINLDTAATIKGD
-494 NLVIS
+494 NLVVS
-499 DAVTSG
+499 KAVTSG
-505 AAATIDAVNLTLGS
+505 AAATIDAVNLTVGS
-519 GTFDNSANALGVKA
+519 DKFDSSKANLGVKA

-543 SGTAAF
+543 SGAAAF
-549 TLQNDLALE
+549 TLQNDLSLE
-558 SAVANTINGAVTIG
+558 SAVANTINGAVIIG
-572 KEGGTA
+572 KDA
-578 GNISIK
+578 GAAKISIK

-589 DKDIIVKSGAASNKV
+589 DKDVIVKSGSATNV

-636 DISNASSLAVASST
+636 DISNASSLAVAQST

-666 IKAAGDA
+666 LKVSADA

-680 AGNSFTGD
+680 SGDSFKGD

-711 DAANFKGLFE
+711 DADGFKGLFE
-721 GFTVTGLTVENEMTL
+721 GFTVTGLTVENEMAL

-767 DVGNLELTSGDSVN
+767 DVGNVELTAGDAVN

-871 KVALSNNASLTV
+871 KVALSTNASLTV
-883 AGDVY
+883 DGDVY
-888 ARQFNTAAGS
+888 AKQFNTAAGS

-917 AASVILGNIEA
+917 ADSVILGNIEA

-937 GVMFAGGGNIDID
+937 GVMFAGGGNIDVD

-1003 LSNAGSTT
+1003 LANAGSTT

-1054 GGFAENGVKN
+1054 GGFDENGVKN

-1076 GNGIAVDATLTSTN
+1076 GKGIAVDATLTSAN

-1107 LVVTDKALDEGAP
+1107 LVVTDKALDEGAA
-1120 AAITFANSTATL
+1120 AAITFANATATL

-1155 FAANNGTANVTGNV
+1155 FAANNGTANVTGKV
-1169 AVEAAGGLLVGQITN
+1169 AVEAAGGLLVGQITD
-1184 GSLDT
+1184 GSIAS

-1208 GQLFIDYAKGEFA
+1208 GQLFIDYANGEFN

-1369 YSAMGFGNFA
+1369 YSAMGFGNLA
-1379 LVGDASMTVVSHDV
+1379 LIGDASMTVVSHDV

-1413 QYTVS
+1413 QSTVA

-1443 GAKGAIATTDFDVQ
+1443 GADGAIATTDFDVQ

-1527 AQSGAFG
+1527 AQYGAFG

-1549 FGVNAQCRYMF
+1549 FGVNAQARYMF

>member
-1 MLEALKS
+1 
-8 ILCLNLFT
+8 
-16 CIQDSQSRHNF
+16 
-27 GFLSLQTMKQTNNA
+27 MKQTNNA

-67 ALAAGSANAA
+67 ALAAGSANADQ
-77 TQSKDGVLD
+77 TPNGVWDLT
-86 ASDFA
+86 DFV
-91 NANTGAGVQAETV
+91 NAKEGTGVKAETV
-104 NKESALDMSKVQV
+104 TKDSTIDMSKLTTV
-117 DGDAFG
+117 DDKAFA
-123 YAGNDAVTKV
+123 YAGNDADTKI
-133 DGAQVTIT
+133 DGAKVTIT
-141 GAKDKHLAF
+141 GAKDKHLAVK
-150 AGLSLTK
+150 GLALTN
-157 GAKLTISNSGEE
+157 GAELTITNTGKE

-175 GYKSGTSPKGQG
+175 GYTSGTQAGSGDQG
-187 NEGTFTVDGS
+187 TLSVVGS
-197 TVEATSAAFQFN
+197 KINATSSSFQFN

-217 TVTLGGKITGDKKSN
+217 TITLGGKIEGDKASN
-232 DTAQNAE
+232 DKAQRAD
-239 WFIYSNIGTNISGSS
+239 WFIYSNIGTNKGTS
-254 GGVLTVDSST
+254 GGVLTVENST
-264 VNLKHESQLVSTTAV
+264 VNLNHESQLVSTTEVA
-279 KLNGA
+279 LNGA
-284 TVNFA
+284 TINF
-289 GQTHKDG
+289 DG
-296 YATTFIRGI
+296 KMHEKGYSTSFIRGI
-305 DSTNGQVTLSNST
+305 SGSTAGKVTVKGGTTLNATGTNG
-318 QLNVNGD
+318 NG
-325 AAIYAKA
+325 AIYANT

-339 ATIAAGKKLTL
+339 LNIGAGKKFTL
-350 DGDWTDAKQSNAGSH
+350 DGDWENASGTSAGKH
-365 KKSSITVK
+365 NKATITLK
-373 DFTVNAEGNGG
+373 DLTVNAEGNGT
-384 KLVIGNATNASTVEI
+384 LIIGNATSSGDVTV
-399 TGKTVINSGLENNA
+399 TGTTVINGTIENHA
-413 EVTVSGADAVLAVN
+413 AITVSGDKSVLAVDEGM
-427 ASAIEKGKGI
+427 IK
-437 FSGSTSQLTLANG
+437 SGTGLFKSTSSTLTLSG
-450 ATLQLN
+450 GTLQLN
-456 GLTGDKSLDLAKTA
+456 GLTGEKSLDLANDKA
-470 QIEFTNTAA
+470 IAFSGAAA
-479 HNKIKLDTAATIKGD
+479 HNKIHVNGSGIIKGD
-494 NLVIS
+494 NLVVS
-499 DAVTSG
+499 NTVTSG
-505 AAATIDAVNLTLGS
+505 DSVTVDAVNLTLGS
-519 GTFDNSANALGVKA
+519 DAFDSSKNKLGVAA

-543 SGTAAF
+543 SGDGF
-549 TLQNDLALE
+549 TLLDGLTLE

-572 KEGGTA
+572 ADKSGA
-578 GNISIK
+578 SISIK
-584 GDYTA
+584 GNYKA
-589 DKDIIVKSGAASNKV
+589 DKDIVVKSGSLSIGSSKNV

-636 DISNASSLAVASST
+636 DISKASSLAVASGT
-650 VTMTGTS
+650 VAMTGTS
-657 ALVLDGSKV
+657 ALVLDGKV
-666 IKAAGDA
+666 IKASGDA

-680 AGNSFTGD
+680 SGSSFTGD
-688 ASSKLVFTKLESLT
+688 ASSKLVFNNLESLT

-711 DAANFKGLFE
+711 DAAGFKGLFE
-721 GFTVTGLTVENEMTL
+721 GFTVTGLTVKDEMAL
-736 GGDGVQSGITGQYD
+736 GGDNGVQSGITGQYD

-757 GTKTNIDAAY
+757 GTTTKIEHAY
-767 DVGNLELTSGDSVN
+767 DVGNLELTSGDAVN

-834 AKPGEGVVNLGDVT
+834 DSAGNGVVNLGDVT
-848 GATKESAKVTV
+848 GATNESAKVTV
-859 AGAIGSSTANVG
+859 AGAIGSATANVG
-871 KVALSNNASLTV
+871 KVALSTNASLTV

-888 ARQFNTAAGS
+888 AKQFNTAAGS

-928 GSIKVEGDA
+928 GSIKVDGAA

-950 TLTGTANAK
+950 TLTGTTNAK

-1003 LSNAGSTT
+1003 LANAGSTT
-1011 SGAGTLDGNAYVG
+1011 SGAGTLDGKAYVG

-1033 ANTDAG
+1033 AKTDAG

-1054 GGFAENGVKN
+1054 GGFDENGVKN
-1064 ALVINDNIKVES
+1064 ALVINDSVTVAS
-1076 GNGIAVDATLTSTN
+1076 GNGFVVDSTLTSGTYSGSLTAN
-1090 YNNPAP
+1090 
-1096 SNEIKLGAGAA
+1096 SIKLGAGAA
-1107 LVVTDKALDEGAP
+1107 LVITDKALDEGAK
-1120 AAITFANSTATL
+1120 AAVTFSNNNGSGTITAEAS
-1132 TAAADSKV
+1132 SKV

-1150 KGQKI
+1150 KGEQI
-1155 FAANNGTANVTGNV
+1155 FAAVNSQGSGGTVSGDV
-1169 AVEAAGGLLVGQITN
+1169 AVEAAGGLLVGQISN
-1184 GSLDT
+1184 GSIASLT
-1189 LALDP
+1189 LDP

-1208 GQLFIDYAKGEFA
+1208 GQLFVDFA
-1221 GATGAGYDFLATT
+1221 NGKFDGATGAGYDFVVDAV
-1234 ISAKGYKAIDAAAHA
+1234 SGKQFKAVDAAAHA
-1249 ATFAGAQQA
+1249 ATYAGAQQA

-1280 AASIAA
+1280 AASISA
-1286 TGSQANGGV
+1286 TGSQVNGGV

-1342 NIGSGDA
+1342 NIGSGEAD
-1349 EGKGQGNGLKDEFDY
+1349 GKGQGNGLKDEFDY

-1443 GAKGAIATTDFDVQ
+1443 GADGAIATTDFDVQ

-1549 FGVNAQCRYMF
+1549 FGVSAQCRYMF

>member
-1 MLEALKS
+1 
-8 ILCLNLFT
+8 
-16 CIQDSQSRHNF
+16 
-27 GFLSLQTMKQTNNA
+27 MKQTNNA

-77 TQSKDGVLD
+77 TSDGLWD
-86 ASDFA
+86 AADFA
-91 NANTGAGVQAETV
+91 ADKAGTVAAETV
-104 NKESALDMSKVQV
+104 SKDSALDMSTITTI
-117 DGDAFG
+117 GDAAFTYG
-123 YAGNDAVTKV
+123 SKDTTTIK
-133 DGAQVTIT
+133 GATVTIT
-141 GAKDKHLAF
+141 GASHKHIALG
-150 AGLSLTK
+150 GLSLTNGAALNITNTGEGNTKIFGYESGAAAGAGDK
-157 GAKLTISNSGEE
+157 GTL
-169 ANSTIY
+169 
-175 GYKSGTSPKGQG
+175 
-187 NEGTFTVDGS
+187 TVDGS
-197 TVEATSAAFQFN
+197 TINANGSAFQFDQA
-209 TVDIKNGS
+209 DIKNGS
-217 TVTLGGKITGDKKSN
+217 TITLGGKVPGDVSDNTTKK
-232 DTAQNAE
+232 NAD
-239 WFIYSNIGTNISGSS
+239 WFVYSNIGTNSGTA
-254 GGVLTVDSST
+254 GTLNVTKST
-264 VNLKHESQLVSTTAV
+264 VNLNHESQLVSTTAV
-279 KLNGA
+279 NLNGA

-350 DGDWTDAKQSNAGSH
+350 DGDWTDAKQDNAGKH
-365 KKSSITVK
+365 KTSTLTIK
-373 DFTVNAEGNGG
+373 DFTVNAEGNG
-384 KLVIGNATNASTVEI
+384 KLVIGNATNASTVTI
-399 TGKTVINSGLENNA
+399 TGKTVINSELENNA

-427 ASAIEKGKGI
+427 ASAIENGKGI
-437 FSGSTSQLTLANG
+437 FSGSTSKLTLANG

-456 GLTGDKSLDLAKTA
+456 GLTGDKSLDLADTTKVT
-470 QIEFTNTAA
+470 FTDTAA
-479 HNKIKLDTAATIKGD
+479 QNKIKLDTAATIQGD
-494 NLVIS
+494 NLVVS
-499 DAVTSG
+499 KAVTSG
-505 AAATIDAVNLTLGS
+505 AAATIDAVNLTVGS
-519 GTFDNSANALGVKA
+519 DKFDSSKANLGVKA

-549 TLQNDLALE
+549 TLQNDLSLE

-572 KEGGTA
+572 KDGGA
-578 GNISIK
+578 AKISIK

-589 DKDIIVKSGAASNKV
+589 DKDVIVKSGSATKV
-604 GLSVTDGSL
+604 GLAITDGSL
-613 TLSGGKFE
+613 SVAGKFE
-621 TTATNGLVTLSNGKL
+621 TTATNGLVSLSNGKL
-636 DISNASSLAVASST
+636 DISKASSLAVAQST

-657 ALVLDGSKV
+657 ALVLDGKV

-673 VDFQNGI
+673 VEFQNGI
-680 AGNSFTGD
+680 SGDSFKGD
-688 ASSKLVFTKLESLT
+688 ASSKLVFSKPVSLT

-711 DAANFKGLFE
+711 DASGFKGLFE
-721 GFTVTGLTVENEMTL
+721 GITVTNLTVENEMAL

-767 DVGNLELTSGDSVN
+767 DVGNVELTSGDSVN

-859 AGAIGSSTANVG
+859 AGAIGTSTANVG

-888 ARQFNTAAGS
+888 AKQFNTAAGS
-898 SVSMTDKALV
+898 SVSMTDKTLV

-937 GVMFAGGGNIDID
+937 GVMFAGGGNIDVD

-971 ATLTTTNLVLG
+971 AILTTTNLVLG
-982 GGSIFVDPEF
+982 GGSIFVDPDWH
-992 GKPAGFVVTEN
+992 KPAGFVVTEN

-1011 SGAGTLDGNAYVG
+1011 SGSGTLDGKAYVG
-1024 KNAVLGIGF
+1024 KNAALGIGF
-1033 ANTDAG
+1033 AKTDAG
-1039 AAELQALVAPYLVNN
+1039 LAELKALVAPYLVDN
-1054 GGFAENGVKN
+1054 GGFAESGVKN
-1064 ALVINDNIKVES
+1064 ALVINDSVTVAD
-1076 GNGIAVDATLTSTN
+1076 GNGFVVDHELTSTN
-1090 YNNPAP
+1090 YTSSAPNN
-1096 SNEIKLGAGAA
+1096 SIKLGAGAA
-1107 LVVTDKALDEGAP
+1107 LVVTDKALDEGAK
-1120 AAITFANSTATL
+1120 AAITFAGNTASL
-1132 TAAADSKV
+1132 TAGDGAKV

-1155 FAANNGTANVTGNV
+1155 FAANNGTATVSGKV
-1169 AVEAAGGLLVGQITN
+1169 AVEAAGGLLVGEISD
-1184 GSLDT
+1184 GSIAS

-1194 VAEKAIRSEVSAPV
+1194 DAEKAIRSEVSAPV
-1208 GQLFIDYAKGEFA
+1208 GQLFVDFA
-1221 GATGAGYDFLATT
+1221 NGKFDGSTGAGYDFLTKA
-1234 ISAKGYKAIDAAAHA
+1234 ISNKQFKAIDAAAHA
-1249 ATFAGAQQA
+1249 ATYAGAQQA

-1286 TGSQANGGV
+1286 TGSQSNGGV

-1369 YSAMGFGNFA
+1369 YSAMGFGNLA
-1379 LVGDASMTVVSHDV
+1379 LIGDASLTVISHDV
-1393 QGLGLRGKADTT
+1393 EGLGLRGKADTT

-1443 GAKGAIATTDFDVQ
+1443 GADGAIATTDFDVQ

-1470 GFTTGGWTL
+1470 GFTTGGC
-1479 APSADL
+1479 DL
-1485 TITFNGGD
+1485 
-1493 TEAKSST
+1493 SS
-1500 TFTGIKAINMNTEV
+1500 
-1514 LDEVTY
+1514 
-1520 GLTLGLG
+1520 
-1527 AQSGAFG
+1527 
-1534 TSFGINYTGSENTDS
+1534 
-1549 FGVNAQCRYMF
+1549 

>member
-1 MLEALKS
+1 
-8 ILCLNLFT
+8 
-16 CIQDSQSRHNF
+16 
-27 GFLSLQTMKQTNNA
+27 MKQTNNA

-77 TQSKDGVLD
+77 SQSKDGVLD
-86 ASDFA
+86 LSDFA
-91 NANTGAGVQAETV
+91 NTNAGTGVQAETV
-104 NKESALDMSKVQV
+104 NKDSALDMSKVQV

-123 YAGNDAVTKV
+123 YAGNNAVTKV

-150 AGLSLTK
+150 AGLSLTN
-157 GAKLTISNSGEE
+157 GAKLTISNSGDE

-197 TVEATSAAFQFN
+197 TVEASSAAFQFN

-217 TVTLGGKITGDKKSN
+217 TVTLGGKILGDKKSN

-264 VNLKHESQLVSTTAV
+264 VNLNHESQLVSTTAV

-305 DSTNGQVTLSNST
+305 DGASEGKVTLSNST

-350 DGDWTDAKQSNAGSH
+350 DGDWTDAKQTNAGSH
-365 KKSSITVK
+365 KKTTITVK
-373 DFTVNAEGNGG
+373 NFTVNAEGNG
-384 KLVIGNATNASTVEI
+384 KLVIGNAKNASTVTI
-399 TGKTVINSGLENNA
+399 TGKTVINSELENNA

-427 ASAIEKGKGI
+427 ASAIENGKGI
-437 FSGSTSQLTLANG
+437 FSGSTSKLTLANG

-456 GLTGDKSLDLAKTA
+456 GLTGDKSLDLADTTKVT
-470 QIEFTNTAA
+470 FTDTAA
-479 HNKIKLDTAATIKGD
+479 QNKIKLDTAATIKGD
-494 NLVIS
+494 NLVVS
-499 DAVTSG
+499 KKVDSG

-519 GTFDNSANALGVKA
+519 GTFDNSAKDLGVKA

-549 TLQNDLALE
+549 TLQNNLSLE

-589 DKDIIVKSGAASNKV
+589 DKDVIVKSGSATNV
-604 GLSVTDGSL
+604 GLAITDGSL
-613 TLSGGKFE
+613 SVAGKFE
-621 TTATNGLVTLSNGKL
+621 TTKTNGLVTLSNGKL
-636 DISNASSLAVASST
+636 DISGAKELKVASST
-650 VTMTGTS
+650 VDMTGTS

-666 IKAAGDA
+666 LKVNADA

-680 AGNSFTGD
+680 SGDSFKGD

-711 DAANFKGLFE
+711 DAAGFKGLFE
-721 GFTVTGLTVENEMTL
+721 GFTVTGLTVKDEMAL
-736 GGDGVQSGITGQYD
+736 GGDNGVQSGITGQYD

-767 DVGNLELTSGDSVN
+767 DVGNLELTSGDAVN

-848 GATKESAKVTV
+848 GATNESAKVTV

-888 ARQFNTAAGS
+888 AKQFNTAAGS

-937 GVMFAGGGNIDID
+937 GVMFAGGGNIDVD

-971 ATLTTTNLVLG
+971 AILTTTNLVLG

-1039 AAELQALVAPYLVNN
+1039 AAELQTLVAPYLVNN

-1076 GNGIAVDATLTSTN
+1076 GKGIAVDAALTSTN

-1107 LVVTDKALDEGAP
+1107 LVVTDKALDEGA
-1120 AAITFANSTATL
+1120 AAAVTFANATATL
-1132 TAAADSKV
+1132 TADSGSKV

-1155 FAANNGTANVTGNV
+1155 FAANNGTANVTGKV
-1169 AVEAAGGLLVGQITN
+1169 AVEAAGGLLVGQITD
-1184 GSLDT
+1184 GSIASLT
-1189 LALDP
+1189 LDP

-1208 GQLFIDYAKGEFA
+1208 GQLFIDYANGEFD
-1221 GATGAGYDFLATT
+1221 GATGAGYDFLTTT

-1349 EGKGQGNGLKDEFDY
+1349 EGQGQGNGLKDEFDY

-1369 YSAMGFGNFA
+1369 YSAMGFGNLA
-1379 LVGDASMTVVSHDV
+1379 LIGDASMTVVSHDV

-1470 GFTTGGWTL
+1470 GFTTGDWTL

>member
-1 MLEALKS
+1 
-8 ILCLNLFT
+8 
-16 CIQDSQSRHNF
+16 
-27 GFLSLQTMKQTNNA
+27 MKQTNNA

-67 ALAAGSANAA
+67 ALAAGSANAD
-77 TQSKDGVLD
+77 QSKDGVLD
-86 ASDFA
+86 ASDFV
-91 NANTGAGVQAETV
+91 NVNTGAGVKAETV
-104 NKESALDMSKVQV
+104 TKDSALDMSKVTTV
-117 DGDAFG
+117 DNKAFA
-123 YAGNDAVTKV
+123 YAGNDADTKI
-133 DGAQVTIT
+133 DGAKVTIT
-141 GAKDKHLAF
+141 GAKDKHLAVK
-150 AGLSLTK
+150 GLALTN
-157 GAKLTISNSGEE
+157 GAELTITNTGKE

-175 GYKSGTSPKGQG
+175 GYTSGTQAGAGDQG
-187 NEGTFTVDGS
+187 TLSVVGS
-197 TVEATSAAFQFN
+197 KINATSSAFQFDKAEISGN
-209 TVDIKNGS
+209 SEI
-217 TVTLGGKITGDKKSN
+217 TLGGQILGDKASN
-232 DTAQNAE
+232 YKATNAE
-239 WFIYSNIGTNISGSS
+239 WFIYSNIGTNSGSAGTLNVTES
-254 GGVLTVDSST
+254 I
-264 VNLKHESQLVSTTAV
+264 VNLNHESQLVSTTAV

-305 DSTNGQVTLSNST
+305 DGASEGKVTLSNGT

-325 AAIYAKA
+325 SAIYAKA

-350 DGDWTDAKQSNAGSH
+350 DGDWTDAKQINAGNH
-365 KKSSITVK
+365 KTTTITVK
-373 DFTVNAEGNGG
+373 NFTVNAEGNG
-384 KLVIGNATNASTVEI
+384 KLVIGNAKNASTVTI
-399 TGKTVINSGLENNA
+399 TGKTVINSELENNA

-427 ASAIEKGKGI
+427 ASAIENGKGI
-437 FSGSTSQLTLANG
+437 FSGSTSKLTLANG

-456 GLTGDKSLDLAKTA
+456 GLTGDKSLDLADTTKVT
-470 QIEFTNTAA
+470 FTDTAA
-479 HNKIKLDTAATIKGD
+479 QNKIKLDTAATIKGD
-494 NLVIS
+494 NLVVS
-499 DAVTSG
+499 KAVTSG
-505 AAATIDAVNLTLGS
+505 DAATIDAVNLTVGS
-519 GTFDNSANALGVKA
+519 DKFDSSKANLGVKA

-549 TLQNDLALE
+549 TLQNDLSLE

-572 KEGGTA
+572 KDGGA
-578 GNISIK
+578 AKISIK

-589 DKDIIVKSGAASNKV
+589 DKDVIVKSGSATKV
-604 GLSVTDGSL
+604 GLAITDGSL
-613 TLSGGKFE
+613 SVAGKFE

-636 DISNASSLAVASST
+636 DISNASSLAVAQST

-657 ALVLDGSKV
+657 ALVLDGKV

-673 VDFQNGI
+673 VEFQNGI
-680 AGNSFTGD
+680 SGDSFKGD

-711 DAANFKGLFE
+711 DAAGFKGLFE
-721 GFTVTGLTVENEMTL
+721 GFTVTGLTVKDEMAL
-736 GGDGVQSGITGQYD
+736 GGDNGVQSGITGQYD

-767 DVGNLELTSGDSVN
+767 DVGNLELTSGDAVN

-816 ATSALTLNNEGK
+816 ATAALTLNNEGK

-888 ARQFNTAAGS
+888 AKQFNTAAGS

-937 GVMFAGGGNIDID
+937 GVMFAGGGKIDVD
-950 TLTGTANAK
+950 TLTGTANAE

-1003 LSNAGSTT
+1003 LANAGSTT
-1011 SGAGTLDGNAYVG
+1011 SGAGTLDGKAYVG

-1033 ANTDAG
+1033 AKTDAG

-1054 GGFAENGVKN
+1054 GGFDENGVKN

-1076 GNGIAVDATLTSTN
+1076 GKGIAVDATLTSTN
-1090 YNNPAP
+1090 YNTSAP

-1107 LVVTDKALDEGAP
+1107 LVVTDKALDEGAT
-1120 AAITFANSTATL
+1120 AAITFENSTASL
-1132 TAAADSKV
+1132 TSGDGAKV

-1155 FAANNGTANVTGNV
+1155 FAANNGTANVTGTVN
-1169 AVEAAGGLLVGQITN
+1169 VEAAGGLLVGQITD
-1184 GSLDT
+1184 GSIASLT
-1189 LALDP
+1189 LDP

-1208 GQLFIDYAKGEFA
+1208 GQLFIDYANGEFD
-1221 GATGAGYDFLATT
+1221 GASGAGYDFLTST

-1249 ATFAGAQQA
+1249 ATYAGAQQA

-1462 PLGVTLSK
+1462 PLGVTL
-1470 GFTTGGWTL
+1470 
-1479 APSADL
+1479 
-1485 TITFNGGD
+1485 I
-1493 TEAKSST
+1493 
-1500 TFTGIKAINMNTEV
+1500 
-1514 LDEVTY
+1514 
-1520 GLTLGLG
+1520 
-1527 AQSGAFG
+1527 
-1534 TSFGINYTGSENTDS
+1534 
-1549 FGVNAQCRYMF
+1549 